1 MIKFTVVI
9 LNNTNSSEIKR
20 KMLIMKIQDSFG
32 LPKPGILYIYIYITQ
47 LLCCKVNRTKLLL
60 LTVQILFNCYINNHL
75 KVNIKNMVVERAI
88 I

>member
-32 LPKPGILYIYIYITQ
+32 LPKPGILYIYIYI
-47 LLCCKVNRTKLLL
+47 
-60 LTVQILFNCYINNHL
+60 
-75 KVNIKNMVVERAI
+75 
-88 I
+88 